1 MSLEAF
7 WSEVFHRSTSSV
19 PFHGGARDESSLKPL
34 DSALRHPMATK
45 VPYKYQVPKILLL
58 ENPLV
63 FDSVEPNALYSLPLY
78 LSISPSISPSL
89 HLSITPSLH
98 LSIYLSIYRSIY
110 LSIFL
115 SIYLSN
121 LSIYLSFY
129 LSIYLYLSISI
140 YLSIDLSIYLSIYL
154 SSYLSNLSI

>member
-1 MSLEAF
+1 MNPHDPFSWQVAASDSSALRFSPSVSLEAF

-45 VPYKYQVPKILLL
+45 VPYKYQVLKILLL

-78 LSISPSISPSL
+78 LSISPSLHLSISPSL

-110 LSIFL
+110 LS
-115 SIYLSN
+115 S
-121 LSIYLSFY
+121 Y
-129 LSIYLYLSISI
+129 LSI
-140 YLSIDLSIYLSIYL
+140 
-154 SSYLSNLSI
+154 